1 MEALIREGK
10 RTLLSLIHSV
20 QARVDAHRVNAL
32 LENYDP
38 SIVENVPPKKVK
50 TICFLLTRMVRY
62 VGGQTSVLRLGTEL
76 SKQGYHV
83 YYAVYKSQSKEEME
97 YVAKCNLPGVQGTF
111 LTAASFRKFNEKKY
125 PDVVVATGWDTV
137 SHIKKLGSYKMYY
150 VQDYEPYFYTF
161 GEMFLMA
168 KKTYEQG
175 LHMVSFG
182 AWNKQMIEHE
192 CKPVSAIDVV
202 DFPYERAE
210 YPFKERDFDSYPQK
224 KEIVIAV
231 YLKYYGK
238 RLPCVVQYM
247 IEKVSK
253 MLQKDGIKL
262 TAKYYGEAKTFKV
275 RGGENIGMLNK
286 QELRALYE
294 EVDFGL
300 VASMTNICTVPY
312 EMLATGLPLIEFSEG
327 TFEYFF
333 PKNCATLV
341 EMSAEDLYHKLKS
354 VILTPEVLREQQK
367 NAQEYLNTLSWEKT
381 GKQFGEILERL

>member
-38 SIVENVPPKKVK
+38 SVVENEPPKKVK
-50 TICFLLTRMVRY
+50 TICFLLTRMVRF

-111 LTAASFRKFNEKKY
+111 LTAASFRKFNETKC

-137 SHIKKLGSYKMYY
+137 SHVKKLGSYKMYY

-175 LHMVSFG
+175 LHMVTLG
-182 AWNKQMIEHE
+182 AWNKEMIERE
-192 CKPVSAIDVV
+192 CKPVSPIDIV

-210 YPFKERDFDSYPQK
+210 YPFSERDFHSYQNK
-224 KEIVIAV
+224 KEIVVAV

-247 IEKVSK
+247 IEKVRDRFAK
-253 MLQKDGIKL
+253 EGITL
-262 TAKYYGEAKTFKV
+262 SAKYYGEAKTFKV

-286 QELRALYE
+286 QELRELYE
-294 EVDFGL
+294 KADFGL

-333 PKNCATLV
+333 PKHCATLV
-341 EMSAEDLYHKLKS
+341 EMSADDLYEKLKVAIAS
-354 VILTPEVLREQQK
+354 PEVLKEQQK
-367 NAQEYLNTLSWEKT
+367 NAQEYLNTLSWQKT
-381 GKQFGEILERL
+381 GQQFGEILERL

>member
-1 MEALIREGK
+1 M
-10 RTLLSLIHSV
+10 SH
-20 QARVDAHRVNAL
+20 
-32 LENYDP
+32 
-38 SIVENVPPKKVK
+38 
-50 TICFLLTRMVRY
+50 
-62 VGGQTSVLRLGTEL
+62 
-76 SKQGYHV
+76 
-83 YYAVYKSQSKEEME
+83 
-97 YVAKCNLPGVQGTF
+97 TF
-111 LTAASFRKFNEKKY
+111 IPL
-125 PDVVVATGWDTV
+125 
-137 SHIKKLGSYKMYY
+137 
-150 VQDYEPYFYTF
+150 
-161 GEMFLMA
+161 
-168 KKTYEQG
+168 
-175 LHMVSFG
+175 
-182 AWNKQMIEHE
+182 EHE
-192 CKPVSAIDVV
+192 CKPISPIDIV

-210 YPFKERDFDSYPQK
+210 YPLKERDFGSYSDK

-253 MLQKDGIKL
+253 MLKEDGIKL

-286 QELRALYE
+286 QELRSLYE
-294 EVDFGL
+294 EADFGL

-341 EMSAEDLYHKLKS
+341 EMSADDLYHKLKN
-354 VILTPEVLREQQK
+354 VISTPEVLREQQE

-381 GKQFGEILERL
+381 GKQFGEILECL